1 MKANPCVG
9 SPLQDERHPGVA
21 QGQTCQSGISVIGDF
36 ELGRP
41 GEMGDV
47 FTTHDHGNL
56 NQARF
61 EQSINDFNGSEHA
74 GTSIPDIKSQ
84 STIASEV
91 FSEAYRRIWLNGI
104 VKVWAIV
111 PGHVAAD
118 QQINIRRVIF

>member
-1 MKANPCVG
+1 MP
-9 SPLQDERHPGVA
+9 
-21 QGQTCQSGISVIGDF
+21 SGISVIGDF

-56 NQARF
+56 NQSRF
-61 EQSINDFNGSEHA
+61 EQSVNDFDSGEHA
-74 GTSIPDIKSQ
+74 GTSITDIKSQ
-84 STIASEV
+84 STMQSEV

-111 PGHVAAD
+111 SGHIAAD
-118 QQINIRRVIF
+118 QQINLRRVIF